1 MFEQPIAAKKPE
13 AQKENLTVWAKKR
26 ALDYVSQGKL
36 KEAIDSMV
44 SDLGK
49 DDSRPQDQKH
59 MIGMLGMMLRNQPGL
74 SEKEV
79 REFIDGFA
87 E

>member
-1 MFEQPIAAKKPE
+1 
-13 AQKENLTVWAKKR
+13 
-26 ALDYVSQGKL
+26 
-36 KEAIDSMV
+36 MV

-59 MIGMLGMMLRNQPGL
+59 MIGMMGMMLRNQPGL